1 MKYQDNTAVSYEMA
15 AQSAPQTQPSRDFGV
30 VEGRGLD
37 ALARRGVS
45 PETLSMYK
53 KAAYIVAVVFCV
65 FVIRIVLT
73 TQTASMLSDDSVLR
87 NQIQQAQTLESELKV
102 EESVLS
108 SNHRIASIAS
118 KHYGMVQGSDPEQI
132 NIPAPQTEVGQAA

>member
-1 MKYQDNTAVSYEMA
+1 MKYQDNTAVSFEMA

-37 ALARRGVS
+37 ALARQGVS
-45 PETLSMYK
+45 PETISSFAK
-53 KAAYIVAVVFCV
+53 VFAAFLFIMVLGIA
-65 FVIRIVLT
+65 RIYVSTL
-73 TQTASMLSDDSVLR
+73 ASSAQSDSDTLR
-87 NQIQQAQTLESELKV
+87 NQIQAAQTLEGELRV

-118 KHYGMVQGSDPEQI
+118 KHFGMVQDVNKEEI
-132 NIPAPQTEVGQAA
+132 NIPAPQTQDAQAA

>member
-1 MKYQDNTAVSYEMA
+1 MKYQDNTAISYEMA

-37 ALARRGVS
+37 AQARKGVNAEFLSTLRKASIIFLLGVAIGLARI
-45 PETLSMYK
+45 T
-53 KAAYIVAVVFCV
+53 
-65 FVIRIVLT
+65 LT
-73 TQTASMLSDDSVLR
+73 TQTASIKTDDMTLR
-87 NQIQQAQTLESELKV
+87 DQIQAAQTLEGELRV

-118 KHYGMVQGSDPEQI
+118 KHFGMVQDVNKEQI
-132 NIPAPQTEVGQAA
+132 DIPAPQTEDAQAA

>member
-1 MKYQDNTAVSYEMA
+1 MKYQDNTAISFEMV

-37 ALARRGVS
+37 AQARQGVSAEFFSKLIKVSAIFAIAVVIGLARI
-45 PETLSMYK
+45 
-53 KAAYIVAVVFCV
+53 AI
-65 FVIRIVLT
+65 T
-73 TQTASMLSDDSVLR
+73 TQTASIKSDDMTLR
-87 NQIQQAQTLESELKV
+87 DQIQAAQTLEGELRV

-118 KHYGMVQGSDPEQI
+118 KHFGMVQDVNKEQI
-132 NIPAPQTEVGQAA
+132 DIPAPQTEDTQAA